1 MFEDALFESNG
12 RLRTHR
18 GWLSGVAAIGNCVF
32 VCILLLLPLLHP
44 ASLPRQTLSTL
55 LAAPPQPALPVV
67 HVTRPATVATRP
79 LASLNLTAPRVIPD
93 RISPAEDEPLPS
105 GPRLN
110 SFGRGVTGSPSDLPD
125 SISAAPPRV
134 PVVPAR
140 KPAISSG
147 VMDGRKLSG
156 VGPRYPTI
164 AIAGHVQGTVVLE
177 ATISKTGAIQN
188 LRILS
193 GPPMLAAAAEEA
205 VRTWRYR
212 PYQLNGNSVDVE
224 TTINVVFHLANE

>member
-44 ASLPRQTLSTL
+44 ASLPRQALSTL

-67 HVTRPATVATRP
+67 PATRPASVATRP
-79 LASLNLTAPRVIPD
+79 AASLNLTAPRVIPD

-105 GPRLN
+105 GPRLI
-110 SFGRGVTGSPSDLPD
+110 SFGGGVTGSPSDLPA
-125 SISAAPPRV
+125 ISAAPPRV

-188 LRILS
+188 LRLLS
-193 GPPMLAAAAEEA
+193 GPPILAAAAEEA

-212 PYQLNGNSVDVE
+212 PYQLNGNPVDVE
-224 TTINVVFHLANE
+224 TTVNVVFHLGE

>member
-18 GWLSGVAAIGNCVF
+18 GWLSGVAAIGNCAF

-79 LASLNLTAPRVIPD
+79 LASLNLTAPRVIPN

-105 GPRLN
+105 DPRLI
-110 SFGRGVTGSPSDLPD
+110 SFGRGIAGSPDSLPD
-125 SISAAPPRV
+125 WINASPPPQV
-134 PVVPAR
+134 HVASPK

-147 VMDGRKLSG
+147 VMEGRKLSG

-177 ATISKTGAIQN
+177 ATISKAGAIQN
-188 LRILS
+188 LRLLS
-193 GPPMLAAAAEEA
+193 GPPILAAAAEEA

-212 PYQLNGNSVDVE
+212 PYQLNGNPVDVE
-224 TTINVVFHLANE
+224 TTVNVIFHLGK